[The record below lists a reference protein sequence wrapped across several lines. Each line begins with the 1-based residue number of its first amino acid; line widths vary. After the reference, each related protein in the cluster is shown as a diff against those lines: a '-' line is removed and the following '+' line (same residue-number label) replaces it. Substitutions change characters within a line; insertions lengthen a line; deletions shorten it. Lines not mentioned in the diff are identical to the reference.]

1 VLIAL
6 FCCSGTVI
14 ARWIINNDRL
24 DLADEAKMARELGAM
39 QMSGKHLVIV
49 EGNHSLQREEFYLFY
64 GDLKF
69 SIRNLTVAQLHENPP
84 LRPLLGVSHA
94 RDLPRVKENFPDL
107 LIRSAAGQLVCWEV
121 DGPN

>member
-1 VLIAL
+1 LIAIL
-6 FCCSGTVI
+6 CCSGLVI

-24 DLADEAKMARELGAM
+24 DLADEAQMARELGAR
-39 QMSGKHLVIV
+39 QMAGKHLVIV

-69 SIRNLTVAQLHENPP
+69 PVRNLTVAQLQENPP
-84 LRPLLGVSHA
+84 SRPLLGVSHA

-107 LIRSAAGQLVCWEV
+107 LIQSAAGKLVCWEA